1 MEKMHKATLA
11 EKLGYGLGELP
22 GTMNSILGAV
32 LTMFYTDSAGLAAGM
47 VGWILALTGYVANE
61 VQNSAT
67 VFGISFMFAWLPVI
81 LLAFVIL
88 SFKFV
93 YKYDEE
99 EPEVLAELARRKEK
113 NGSEQ

>member
-1 MEKMHKATLA
+1 MA
-11 EKLGYGLGELP
+11 ETGLYGFI
-22 GTMNSILGAV
+22 SRR
-32 LTMFYTDSAGLAAGM
+32 AA
-47 VGWILALTGYVANE
+47 WILALTGYVANE

-81 LLAFVIL
+81 LLVIVIL

-99 EPEVLAELARRKEK
+99 EPEVLAELARRKEES
-113 NGSEQ
+113 GSGK

>member
-1 MEKMHKATLA
+1 
-11 EKLGYGLGELP
+11 
-22 GTMNSILGAV
+22 
-32 LTMFYTDSAGLAAGM
+32 
-47 VGWILALTGYVANE
+47 
-61 VQNSAT
+61 
-67 VFGISFMFAWLPVI
+67 MFAWLPII

-113 NGSEQ
+113 MAANSK

>member
-61 VQNSAT
+61 VQNLCLHG
-67 VFGISFMFAWLPVI
+67 FR
-81 LLAFVIL
+81 L
-88 SFKFV
+88 SFWR
-93 YKYDEE
+93 
-99 EPEVLAELARRKEK
+99 L
-113 NGSEQ
+113 